1 MEALLFR
8 TGSSRWAVDVSSV
21 LEILDDAAVVA
32 LPELPPFLPGVID
45 HRGTLLPVVDFRAL
59 SGTCP
64 AARGATIV
72 VSGSEGAPL
81 AMVVDVVESTTTLE
95 VSKPDDEERRSWVVG
110 RGGDVAIVDPAAMLE
125 VRR

>member
-21 LEILDDAAVVA
+21 LEILDDATVVA
-32 LPELPPFLPGVID
+32 LPELPLFLPGVID

-59 SGTCP
+59 SGTSP

-72 VSGSEGAPL
+72 LSGTGGEPL
-81 AMVVDVVESTTTLE
+81 AMVVDSVESTAELE
-95 VSKPDDEERRSWVVG
+95 LSESRDEDGPSWVMG
-110 RGGDVAIVDPAAMLE
+110 RGGDVTIIDPAAMLE
-125 VRR
+125 VRG

>member
-8 TGSSRWAVDVSSV
+8 TGSSRWAVEVSRV
-21 LEILDDAAVVA
+21 HEILDDAAIVA
-32 LPELPPFLPGVID
+32 LPELPSFLPGVID

-59 SGTCP
+59 SGTSP

-72 VSGSEGAPL
+72 VSGADGQPL
-81 AMVVDVVESTTTLE
+81 AIVVDAVDSTVEIAPELSGG
-95 VSKPDDEERRSWVVG
+95 DETRSWVAG
-110 RGGDVAIVDPAAMLE
+110 RAGDVAIVDPSALLE